1 MRRVPMARVRVPARH
16 GCVAAAVYRESADV
30 RCTRRRKTRSRSP
43 TAAPARYART
53 ARDARCRPEGLRM
66 WKPEEEEFFIGYAP
80 PMPARLGRFVRRVV
94 IVIGCLV
101 VLVAVALASRP
112 LRPDGGKVEFGQ

>member
-1 MRRVPMARVRVPARH
+1 MRRVPMARVRVLARH

-30 RCTRRRKTRSRSP
+30 RCTRRGRTRSRSP

-66 WKPEEEEFFIGYAP
+66 WKPDEEEFFIGYAP
-80 PMPARLGRFVRRVV
+80 PMPPRLGRVVRRVV
-94 IVIGCLV
+94 TWIGWV
-101 VLVAVALASRP
+101 VDMLAVVAAPGHV
-112 LRPDGGKVEFGQ
+112 G